1 MVNKL
6 VKKAKRSK
14 ELKIAKEAK
23 FNPKVLFQYISSQ
36 NKPRETIP
44 DLDKPDG
51 TQTDNDRDKVNV
63 LSDFFKSVYTEEGD
77 TQVPDFKANV
87 KKVLSTVNFKESDI
101 LIALKSLNVNKSSG
115 PDKVHPRI
123 LKECA
128 EQLSY
133 PIYKLFVRSMS
144 ERRIPNDWRDAEVR
158 PIFKK
163 GKKSSPGNYR
173 PVSLTSVLCK
183 LMEGFVRAAM
193 YAHLIDNNL
202 LSPHQFGFCKG
213 RSCLTQLLVT
223 INDWMYNL
231 DKGVPVDAAYLDFRK
246 AFDSVPH
253 KRLLCK
259 LKGYGIDGNLLDW
272 IGDFLSDRTQYVAIN
287 GVSSDRVRVTSGV
300 PQGSV
305 LGPTLFIYY
314 INDLPTVSE
323 SPTNIFADDTKSYNT
338 IESQDDK
345 VKLQKCIDSL
355 VQWSIIWL
363 LGFNSEK
370 CKMMHL
376 GKNNPHYTYTIKD
389 GDIERIME
397 TTSSEK
403 DLGVYVDPLL
413 EFNEHISKVVKK
425 SRGIASMI
433 FKSISSRTSDILVPL
448 FVALVRPNL
457 EYANPVWCPFKR
469 KFIDHIEKVQRQF
482 TKRIYGLHK
491 LTYSERLMELNLP
504 SLEFRRARGDMIET
518 YKILNNVYDPI
529 TTKSLF
535 TVNTASTRTHS
546 FKLHKPRFNTNNFKY
561 FFTNRVVNTWNSLP
575 ADVVKAECL
584 NSFKNKLDKYW
595 GDLKYCTNFM
605 KE

>member
-1 MVNKL
+1 
-6 VKKAKRSK
+6 
-14 ELKIAKEAK
+14 
-23 FNPKVLFQYISSQ
+23 
-36 NKPRETIP
+36 
-44 DLDKPDG
+44 
-51 TQTDNDRDKVNV
+51 
-63 LSDFFKSVYTEEGD
+63 
-77 TQVPDFKANV
+77 
-87 KKVLSTVNFKESDI
+87 
-101 LIALKSLNVNKSSG
+101 
-115 PDKVHPRI
+115 
-123 LKECA
+123 
-128 EQLSY
+128 
-133 PIYKLFVRSMS
+133 
-144 ERRIPNDWRDAEVR
+144 
-158 PIFKK
+158 
-163 GKKSSPGNYR
+163 
-173 PVSLTSVLCK
+173 
-183 LMEGFVRAAM
+183 
-193 YAHLIDNNL
+193 
-202 LSPHQFGFCKG
+202 
-213 RSCLTQLLVT
+213 
-223 INDWMYNL
+223 
-231 DKGVPVDAAYLDFRK
+231 
-246 AFDSVPH
+246 
-253 KRLLCK
+253 
-259 LKGYGIDGNLLDW
+259 
-272 IGDFLSDRTQYVAIN
+272 
-287 GVSSDRVRVTSGV
+287 
-300 PQGSV
+300 
-305 LGPTLFIYY
+305 
-314 INDLPTVSE
+314 
-323 SPTNIFADDTKSYNT
+323 
-338 IESQDDK
+338 
-345 VKLQKCIDSL
+345 
-355 VQWSIIWL
+355 
-363 LGFNSEK
+363 
-370 CKMMHL
+370 
-376 GKNNPHYTYTIKD
+376 
-389 GDIERIME
+389 ME

-518 YKILNNVYDPI
+518 YKILNNIFDPI